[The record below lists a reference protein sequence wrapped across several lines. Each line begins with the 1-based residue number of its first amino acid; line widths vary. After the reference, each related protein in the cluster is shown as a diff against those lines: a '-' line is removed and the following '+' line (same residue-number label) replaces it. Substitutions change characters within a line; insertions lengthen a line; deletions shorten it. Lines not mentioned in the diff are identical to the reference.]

1 MRISGYDYT
10 AGHVGMTRDIPDFS
24 TGTGAA
30 QPRVQEAEHAALPSG
45 TNPFAE
51 DGQRT
56 ALKLSGDGPLAAV
69 AFRAGE
75 QTASGGYAPI
85 NFSTAPDTAGTSEEA
100 GSGSGSMDNAA
111 AESRPAETEQNGAA
125 QPGRGRGTDS
135 QILNQ
140 YRYFVRSAGYEGSE
154 GSVRRI
160 FG

>member
-1 MRISGYDYT
+1 
-10 AGHVGMTRDIPDFS
+10 MTRDIPDFS

-30 QPRVQEAEHAALPSG
+30 QPRVQEAQHAALPSV

-56 ALKLSGDGPLAAV
+56 ALKLSGDGPLAVGAL
-69 AFRAGE
+69 RAGGL
-75 QTASGGYAPI
+75 TASGGYAPV
-85 NFSTAPDTAGTSEEA
+85 NFSTEPDTAGTSEKA
-100 GSGSGSMDNAA
+100 GSGSGNTDNAA
-111 AESRPAETEQNGAA
+111 VGSKPAETEQNGAA